1 MALTAAERDSIVK
14 LTVGI
19 FNAAPGNTYLSEFT
33 NFFEANGRSLTNLAN
48 YLAGSSTYKSV
59 YGSFQLAS
67 EFASTF
73 LTPLGLQANSVA
85 VEFVTSRFNAGA
97 STQSIML
104 AAIQALDST
113 TDSAFTAAKAILNNK
128 TSVATTYSL
137 TSGATT
143 LAALQSVV
151 SSVDATVAS
160 VTAANNANS
169 SASGNAFTLTTGV
182 DTSGIMVGSNGTTST
197 AGNDTFNA
205 YVNTTTAT
213 VGQTTLTAVDTLNGG
228 AGIDRLVLT
237 TEGVNAAGSL
247 TAATI
252 TGIEE
257 FQIRDV
263 NTNGASTYDFVNVT
277 GETLVI
283 NDRSTQAVILS
294 NLGTGTV
301 LQISGNGAV
310 TNGNTTF
317 TGLSGTQAFTINLD
331 GGVTAGNI
339 TRNTTGAAALT
350 INSTGGTTGNNT
362 GTIDLDTATAVTSL
376 TINATTRLTTTLA
389 ADFAATAVVT
399 LNGAALIDL
408 TGSTV
413 TVGTGVITALGTTA
427 LSANILTINAAGNS
441 GGTRSVMGANTVTF
455 TGGTGNDFVSA
466 AALVFNSSGSLAGG
480 GGTGTDT
487 IVVQD
492 AAQLTSTT
500 AAKMTGFELLRLN
513 DDNDGALDTFDSSL
527 LTGLTGIVIGAQ
539 SAGDGVT
546 ITNMTAALAGNVLI
560 TGTQDVL
567 PTFTVTGATNVG
579 QLDVL
584 GLTISD
590 ELAANNTITLVNIG
604 AAGIET
610 INITATD
617 SVTIS
622 SLTSATA
629 LASMTF
635 AASARNVSV
644 TTGALA
650 LGANTTINASS
661 ITGTVTL
668 DATDATGNGIALTG
682 GTGVATLTGSAQG
695 DTITGGS
702 NNDGLSGLAGNDII
716 IGGAGT
722 DTITGGAGADT
733 MTGGDGFDAFVFTTL
748 ANTQNGYAAGDSTAA
763 NIDKITDFVGNGSS
777 VGDTINIT
785 ASSVIATGVTT
796 GAAGAHTSTI
806 AVSARTVTTASTFTA
821 LTAAAQAITAG
832 TASVTGNNGLIQAYD
847 ITVSAGTLAGRY
859 LIINDTTAA
868 IAATDTIISLTGI
881 TGALNAADF
890 VLNV

>member
-1 MALTAAERDSIVK
+1 
-14 LTVGI
+14 
-19 FNAAPGNTYLSEFT
+19 
-33 NFFEANGRSLTNLAN
+33 
-48 YLAGSSTYKSV
+48 
-59 YGSFQLAS
+59 
-67 EFASTF
+67 
-73 LTPLGLQANSVA
+73 
-85 VEFVTSRFNAGA
+85 
-97 STQSIML
+97 
-104 AAIQALDST
+104 
-113 TDSAFTAAKAILNNK
+113 
-128 TSVATTYSL
+128 
-137 TSGATT
+137 
-143 LAALQSVV
+143 
-151 SSVDATVAS
+151 
-160 VTAANNANS
+160 
-169 SASGNAFTLTTGV
+169 
-182 DTSGIMVGSNGTTST
+182 MVGSNGTTST

-213 VGQTTLTAVDTLNGG
+213 VGNTTLTAVDTLNGG
-228 AGIDRLVLT
+228 AGTDRLVLT
-237 TEGVNAAGSL
+237 TEGANAAGSL
-247 TAATI
+247 TSATI

-263 NTNGASTYDFVNVT
+263 NTSGASTYDFVNVS

-283 NDRSTQAVILS
+283 NDRSTQAVTLS

-310 TNGNTTF
+310 TNGATTF

-350 INSTGGTTGNNT
+350 INSTGGSTGNNT

-389 ADFAATAVVT
+389 ADYAATAVVT

-408 TGSTV
+408 TGTTV

-455 TGGTGNDFVSA
+455 TGGSGNDYVSA

-480 GGTGTDT
+480 NGTDT

-513 DDNDGALDTFDSSL
+513 DDDDGALDTFDSSL

-560 TGTQDVL
+560 TGTQTVL

-584 GLTISD
+584 SLTISD
-590 ELAANNTITLVNIG
+590 ELAANNTITLANIG

-629 LASMTF
+629 LATMTF
-635 AASARNVSV
+635 AASARNVNV

-668 DATDATGNGIALTG
+668 DATNATANGIALTG
-682 GTGVATLTGSAQG
+682 GTGIATLTGSAQG

-702 NNDGLSGLAGNDII
+702 NNDILSGLAGNDII
-716 IGGAGT
+716 IGGAGN
-722 DTITGGAGADT
+722 DTITSGAGADT

-748 ANTQNGYAAGDSTAA
+748 GNTQNGYAAGDSTAA
-763 NIDKITDFVGNGSS
+763 NIDKITDFVGNGAS

-785 ASSVIATGVTT
+785 AGSVIATGVTT
-796 GAAGAHTSTI
+796 GAAGATTSTI
-806 AVSARTVTTASTFTA
+806 AVTAITVATASTFTA

-832 TASVTGNNGLIQAYD
+832 TASVTGDNGLIQAYD

>member
-1 MALTAAERDSIVK
+1 MDTSG
-14 LTVGI
+14 T
-19 FNAAPGNTYLSEFT
+19 
-33 NFFEANGRSLTNLAN
+33 
-48 YLAGSSTYKSV
+48 LAGV
-59 YGSFQLAS
+59 
-67 EFASTF
+67 
-73 LTPLGLQANSVA
+73 
-85 VEFVTSRFNAGA
+85 NA
-97 STQSIML
+97 
-104 AAIQALDST
+104 
-113 TDSAFTAAKAILNNK
+113 
-128 TSVATTYSL
+128 
-137 TSGATT
+137 SGAT
-143 LAALQSVV
+143 S
-151 SSVDATVAS
+151 
-160 VTAANNANS
+160 
-169 SASGNAFTLTTGV
+169 
-182 DTSGIMVGSNGTTST
+182 TST

-228 AGIDRLVLT
+228 AGTDRLVLT
-237 TEGVNAAGSL
+237 TEGANAVGSL

-263 NTNGASTYDFVNVT
+263 NASGASTYDFVNIT

-283 NDRSTQAVILS
+283 NDRSTQAVTLS

-339 TRNTTGAAALT
+339 TRNATGAAALT

-480 GGTGTDT
+480 TGAGTDT

-513 DDNDGALDTFDSSL
+513 DDNDAAVDTFDSSL

-539 SAGDGVT
+539 SADDGVT

-560 TGTQDVL
+560 TGTQAVL

-590 ELAANNTITLVNIG
+590 ELAANNTITLANIG

-668 DATDATGNGIALTG
+668 DATGATGNGIALTG
-682 GTGVATLTGSAQG
+682 GTGVATLTGSDQG

-702 NNDGLSGLAGNDII
+702 KNDGLSGLAGNDII

-785 ASSVIATGVTT
+785 AGSVIATGVTT
-796 GAAGAHTSTI
+796 GAAGLNTSTI
-806 AVSARTVTTASTFTA
+806 AVSAITVTTASTFTA

-832 TASVTGNNGLIQAYD
+832 TASDTGDAGLIQAYD